1 MTRRATASA
10 NPVVGVRESG
20 PLAKLL
26 SSGYLAGGAASQ
38 SLTLT
43 LGACIESHTEV
54 GGVLVPW
61 CESKMLAVGVVARL
75 GYIVLARESGR
86 GGEMAVAAVLLA
98 LVARVT
104 LLSLARSCSWATRPS
119 RAAT

>member
-1 MTRRATASA
+1 
-10 NPVVGVRESG
+10 
-20 PLAKLL
+20 
-26 SSGYLAGGAASQ
+26 
-38 SLTLT
+38 
-43 LGACIESHTEV
+43 
-54 GGVLVPW
+54 VLVPR

-86 GGEMAVAAVLLA
+86 DGEEMAAAAVLLA

-104 LLSLARSCSWATRPS
+104 LLSLARSCTWATRAS

>member
-1 MTRRATASA
+1 
-10 NPVVGVRESG
+10 
-20 PLAKLL
+20 
-26 SSGYLAGGAASQ
+26 
-38 SLTLT
+38 
-43 LGACIESHTEV
+43 
-54 GGVLVPW
+54 VLVPR

-86 GGEMAVAAVLLA
+86 DGEEMAAAVLLA

-104 LLSLARSCSWATRPS
+104 LLSLARSCTWATRAS

>member
-1 MTRRATASA
+1 M
-10 NPVVGVRESG
+10 
-20 PLAKLL
+20 
-26 SSGYLAGGAASQ
+26 
-38 SLTLT
+38 
-43 LGACIESHTEV
+43 
-54 GGVLVPW
+54 LVPR

-86 GGEMAVAAVLLA
+86 DGEEMAAAVLLA

-104 LLSLARSCSWATRPS
+104 LLSLARSCTWATRAS